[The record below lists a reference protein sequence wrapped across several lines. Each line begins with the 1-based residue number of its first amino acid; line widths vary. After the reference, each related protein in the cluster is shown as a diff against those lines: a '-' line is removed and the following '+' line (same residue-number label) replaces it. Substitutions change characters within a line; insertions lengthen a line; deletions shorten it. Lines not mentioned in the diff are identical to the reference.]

1 MSGRTY
7 YKIMIEKKSYCDKA
21 EYLPPFAIQ
30 CRTRVS
36 VVEDGNELAASFH
49 RMVLHPDSDTS
60 GCEPNIQAM
69 AAAVFTDEVKQ
80 QWADR
85 QAADAAQM
93 TTDGASDAT
102 PTDNA

>member
-1 MSGRTY
+1 
-7 YKIMIEKKSYCDKA
+7 MIEKKSYCDKA

-69 AAAVFTDEVKQ
+69 AAAVFTDQVKAD
-80 QWADR
+80 WADKL
-85 QAADAAQM
+85 AADAAAM
-93 TTDGASDAT
+93 ATDGASAGTADEPAAT
-102 PTDNA
+102 E

>member
-1 MSGRTY
+1 
-7 YKIMIEKKSYCDKA
+7 MIEKKSYCDKA
-21 EYLPPFAIQ
+21 EYIPPFAIQ

-80 QWADR
+80 QWADK

-93 TTDGASDAT
+93 ATDGATAGTADEPAAT
-102 PTDNA
+102 E

>member
-1 MSGRTY
+1 
-7 YKIMIEKKSYCDKA
+7 MIEKKSYCDKA
-21 EYLPPFAIQ
+21 EYIPPFAIQ

-49 RMVLHPDSDTS
+49 RMVLNPDSDTS

-80 QWADR
+80 QWAAK

-93 TTDGASDAT
+93 TTDGASTDAADT
-102 PTDNA
+102 PAATE

>member
-1 MSGRTY
+1 
-7 YKIMIEKKSYCDKA
+7 MIEKITSCDKA
-21 EYLPPFAIQ
+21 EYIPPFAIQ

-49 RMVLHPDSDTS
+49 RMVLNPDSDTS

-80 QWADR
+80 QWADKL
-85 QAADAAQM
+85 AADAAAM
-93 TTDGASDAT
+93 NIDGASVDASDET
-102 PTDNA
+102 PTEA

>member
-1 MSGRTY
+1 
-7 YKIMIEKKSYCDKA
+7 MIEKKSYCDKA
-21 EYLPPFAIQ
+21 EYVPPFAIQ

-36 VVEDGNELAASFH
+36 VVEDGNELAASLH

-80 QWADR
+80 QWADK
-85 QAADAAQM
+85 QAADAAEM
-93 TTDGASDAT
+93 ATESASDA
-102 PTDNA
+102 PADEPAAE